1 LEPARSKVGDELDP
15 ILTAHLLPAVEAKL
29 FELLRSLTPGDW
41 DKQTLAPAW
50 KVRHVAG
57 HLLDTSLRKLSMV
70 RDGYFTAGPKSGS
83 PEDVRDFVNQA
94 NADGVKIYG
103 RLSPPVLIAVMEPAS
118 KELCDFTLS
127 LDPYAPATFPVSWAG
142 EAESQ
147 NWFDTAR
154 ELTERWHHQ
163 QQIREAVG
171 KQGILTREL
180 YFPVLDT
187 FMRALPFSYRDV
199 HAEEGTLL
207 ELVVTGPCGGAWH
220 LTRVANAWRLARNS
234 TGRVAARIEIP
245 QEIAWRI
252 FTKGIS
258 QTEAV
263 SRCSIQGPQTLTEP
277 FFRTLAIVA

>member
-1 LEPARSKVGDELDP
+1 METARSQSANELQP
-15 ILTAHLLPAVEAKL
+15 ILTASLFPPLEAKL
-29 FELLRSLTPGDW
+29 IELLRSLGSGDW
-41 DKQTLAPAW
+41 DKQTLAPGW
-50 KVRHVAG
+50 KVRHVAA

-70 RDGYFTAGPKSGS
+70 RDGYFSAGPKSGS

-94 NADGVKIYG
+94 NAEGVNVYG
-103 RLSPPVLIAVMEPAS
+103 RMSPPVLIALMERAS
-118 KELCDFTLS
+118 KELCDFTMS

-142 EAESQ
+142 ESASQ

-154 ELTERWHHQ
+154 EFTERWHHQ

-171 KQGILTREL
+171 KPGIMTREF

-199 HAEEGTLL
+199 RAEEGTLL
-207 ELVVTGPCGGAWH
+207 VLVVNGTCGGAWH
-220 LTRVANAWRLARNS
+220 LLRGTDRWRLVGQAS
-234 TGRVAARIEIP
+234 GSEAARIEIP

-258 QTEAV
+258 QNDAQ
-263 SRCSIQGPQTLTEP
+263 SRCTIQGPPGLTDP
-277 FFRTLAIVA
+277 FFRTLAIIG